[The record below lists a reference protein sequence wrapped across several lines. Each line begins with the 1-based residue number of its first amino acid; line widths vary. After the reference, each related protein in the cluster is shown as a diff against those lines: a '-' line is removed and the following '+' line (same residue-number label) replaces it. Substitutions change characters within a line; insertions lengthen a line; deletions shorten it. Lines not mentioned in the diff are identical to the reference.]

1 LEDAGIVVIT
11 GIRVKETGRRKF
23 FHCFFSAGNTTCLFP
38 PFPSV
43 MGKSPEGLTAQLE
56 PWSGHG

>member
-1 LEDAGIVVIT
+1 LEDAGIVVMT
-11 GIRVKETGRRKF
+11 AIRVKENF
-23 FHCFFSAGNTTCLFP
+23 SCFFSAGNTTGLFP

-43 MGKSPEGLTAQLE
+43 TGKSREGLTAQIE